1 MRDLSPAL
9 DALRDARETWTDTDT
24 SAEQQ
29 AAAPAPKKLPGE
41 PYNNQRRVVN
51 GVEERYIGK
60 VWRPQPPPK
69 AKMPAKPT
77 GRR

>member
-1 MRDLSPAL
+1 MRDFSPAL

-24 SAEQQ
+24 SADT
-29 AAAPAPKKLPGE
+29 APAPAPQKPTQA
-41 PYNNQRRVVN
+41 PYPNQRRVVN
-51 GVEERYIGK
+51 GVEERYIGGR
-60 VWRPQPPPK
+60 WQPLPPPK